1 MIIDGESLNLDS
13 IYNVCFLGEKVEIS
27 KSALDKIRSGRES
40 IQRIMDSGRSVYGVN
55 TGYGSLLNVKISRED
70 TEKLQLNLIRSHSA
84 GSGRPLSR
92 EKVRAMMLVRANS
105 LCRGYSGVSLDL
117 VKKILEFLNLDI
129 CPFVPEYGSVGAS
142 GDLAPLA
149 HLCLSLIGEGEIMVD
164 GKRKD
169 AGEILVS
176 KGISPYRLK
185 EKEAISFIN
194 GTSAITAIASVELIR
209 AKWNL
214 SMAGLSFMPVF
225 EALNGTSK
233 AFSPWALET
242 RKQPGQSLIG
252 GRMHAIME
260 SSQRVQE
267 QNRIKVQDAYTL
279 RCTPQV
285 YGAVYDTIKYV
296 ESVIV
301 AEMNSTTDNPL
312 VNGEEYISCG
322 NFHGEPVALV
332 SDFLAIALTDLGN
345 MIERRLARLTDT
357 TLSGLD
363 PFLVKN
369 SGLNSGYMIGQ
380 YAAAALCN
388 RNKILVYPGSA
399 DTIPTCANQEDHVSM
414 GANSA
419 LKLEEINS
427 NIKRII
433 ATEFVMGIQA
443 MDLSPNGYSRLSA
456 ELHDIIRKKIDFLQ
470 EDRAIYR
477 DFEKME
483 LLMDTD
489 KLKEIASGSLNFWN

>member
-185 EKEAISFIN
+185 EKDIILSE
-194 GTSAITAIASVELIR
+194 GKDDLLR
-209 AKWNL
+209 AGFDRDK
-214 SMAGLSFMPVF
+214 MTF
-225 EALNGTSK
+225 SK
-233 AFSPWALET
+233 
-242 RKQPGQSLIG
+242 K
-252 GRMHAIME
+252 RM
-260 SSQRVQE
+260 
-267 QNRIKVQDAYTL
+267 
-279 RCTPQV
+279 
-285 YGAVYDTIKYV
+285 
-296 ESVIV
+296 
-301 AEMNSTTDNPL
+301 
-312 VNGEEYISCG
+312 
-322 NFHGEPVALV
+322 
-332 SDFLAIALTDLGN
+332 
-345 MIERRLARLTDT
+345 
-357 TLSGLD
+357 
-363 PFLVKN
+363 
-369 SGLNSGYMIGQ
+369 
-380 YAAAALCN
+380 
-388 RNKILVYPGSA
+388 ILVASRNWFHS
-399 DTIPTCANQEDHVSM
+399 C
-414 GANSA
+414 
-419 LKLEEINS
+419 
-427 NIKRII
+427 RIRHK
-433 ATEFVMGIQA
+433 M
-443 MDLSPNGYSRLSA
+443 
-456 ELHDIIRKKIDFLQ
+456 RKGNCVG
-470 EDRAIYR
+470 RH
-477 DFEKME
+477 
-483 LLMDTD
+483 
-489 KLKEIASGSLNFWN
+489 